1 MTYFTLLGICNVS
14 VSSASTLSSIGTVVD
29 VWVNDTAAQFTK
41 EIVYVIYPSSQSN
54 ALYVCPNNQTFIE
67 LFKC

>member
-41 EIVYVIYPSSQSN
+41 EIIYVIFLSVHT
-54 ALYVCPNNQTFIE
+54 L
-67 LFKC
+67 